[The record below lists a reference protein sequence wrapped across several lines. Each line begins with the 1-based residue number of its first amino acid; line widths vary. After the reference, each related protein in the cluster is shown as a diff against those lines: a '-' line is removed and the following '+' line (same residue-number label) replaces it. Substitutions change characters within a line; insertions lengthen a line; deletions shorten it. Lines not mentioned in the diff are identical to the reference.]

1 MDQCVTKNVKSCKQA
16 WACLDNGWIDIRTDD
31 KDKEICQNEEYRDSD
46 DCVTL
51 PKSICTQK
59 EVIIEVKQKKREC
72 KDIGYE
78 DCSAKVPTETCVE
91 DHVRVP
97 TTFQQ
102 KIPFKMCGSD
112 K

>member
-1 MDQCVTKNVKSCKQA
+1 MDQCVTENVKSCKQA
-16 WACLDNGWIDIRTDD
+16 WACLDDGWTDD

-46 DCVTL
+46 DCVSL
-51 PKSICTQK
+51 PQDICTQK
-59 EVIIEVKQKKREC
+59 EVTIEVKQKKRKC
-72 KDIGYE
+72 KDIAYA

-102 KIPFKMCGSD
+102 KIPFKVCGSD

>member
-102 KIPFKMCGSD
+102 KIPFKVCGSN